1 MSICFVHKAI
11 GPVKV
16 NQIKAFLGFVQYQF
30 GIEPGFEN
38 LLLLLSIKNQLLRN
52 KFKLQ
57 VSLLGLVVYSIKSA
71 IAEKPN

>member
-16 NQIKAFLGFVQYQF
+16 NQIKGFLGFVQYQF

-38 LLLLLSIKNQLLRN
+38 LLLLLSIKNLLRN

-57 VSLLGLVVYSIKSA
+57 VLLLRLVVYSIKSA